1 MTAKMFAALAPL
13 VLVAACSKQTSA
25 PAPTPAEA
33 PAAAP
38 APAEPAPAPTPA
50 PEAPKAAPGSVPALG
65 SESTTEILGAYPG
78 DGKLIATLATTHGKI
93 NCELFDKKAPNTVA
107 NFVGLATGKKTY
119 INFKTGLPER
129 GNFYDGL
136 IFHRVIPDFMIQGGD
151 PQGVGMGGPGY
162 RFADE
167 FEPTLRHDKAGTLS
181 MANSGPGTNGSQFF
195 ITDRAT
201 PHLDNRHSVFGACDE
216 TDIIKQIAR
225 VPAAPGDR
233 PLQDVIIEHITVA
246 RK

>member
-13 VLVAACSKQTSA
+13 ILLAACSKKPSA
-25 PAPTPAEA
+25 VETKTAEA
-33 PAAAP
+33 PAAAAP
-38 APAEPAPAPTPA
+38 APAAPAPTPP

-65 SESTTEILGAYPG
+65 GESTAEILGAYPG

-119 INFKTGLPER
+119 INFKNQQPER

-162 RFADE
+162 QFADE

-201 PHLDNRHSVFGACDE
+201 AHLDNRHSVFGACDE